1 MTKEIQEILRICPPD
16 VAAALLAL
24 PEQKQTELEE
34 VRLRCGRS
42 ASVVAGGR
50 EWNLQSGGRDIPV
63 SADML
68 TLLIDAA
75 TERSAYAAREMLR
88 DGFLTLSGGHRLG
101 VCGEVVMLDGSVHGL
116 KHISSVNL
124 RIARQIFGIAEPVMT
139 MIWTRPRS
147 TLLIGPPGSGK
158 TTLLR
163 EVIRQ
168 LSDRFSFR
176 VSVADERNEIAA
188 SCGGVAGF
196 RIGRRTDVL
205 SLCPKAAAIERLLRS
220 MNPQWIALDEITA
233 DADAEAIER
242 ACSCGVAFLA
252 TAHAANVDELHR
264 RPVYRRLIKLGVFEN
279 LAILNPNRSITTMRL

>member
-16 VAAALLAL
+16 IAAALAAL
-24 PEQKQTELEE
+24 PEQQQEKLEE
-34 VRLRCGRS
+34 IRLRCGQS
-42 ASVVAGGR
+42 ACIVAGGR
-50 EWNLQSGGRDIPV
+50 EWNLQCGGREIPV
-63 SADML
+63 DADIL
-68 TLLIDAA
+68 TRLIDAA

-101 VCGEVVMLDGSVHGL
+101 VCGEVVMLDGAVHGI
-116 KHISSVNL
+116 KHISSVDL
-124 RIARQIFGIAEPVMT
+124 RIARQVFGIAEPVMS

-147 TLLIGPPGSGK
+147 ILLIGPPGSGK

-176 VSVADERNEIAA
+176 VSVVDERNEIAA

-196 RIGRRTDVL
+196 RIGRRTDVI
-205 SLCPKAAAIERLLRS
+205 SFCPKAAAIERLLRS

-233 DADAEAIER
+233 NADAEAIER
-242 ACSCGVAFLA
+242 ACCCGVEFLA
-252 TAHAANVDELHR
+252 TAHAANADELHR
-264 RPVYRRLIKLGVFEN
+264 RPVYRRLLQSGIFEN